1 MSASPFVFA
10 LIWTPA
16 AFRSISCAAE
26 ATPASASADATTTAA
41 SRPRITLIHIGR
53 RAAPHA
59 PSNRGTLQLANET
72 DALARAARAARDAR
86 RRTGRHRLRPG
97 RPQRVERPARRVR
110 RREARAHHLPR
121 AGPDAPRSRVG
132 RRERSLTQP
141 GSPPGAVPVRL
152 DGWLGVHRP
161 HDLAELLPH
170 VRA

>member
-26 ATPASASADATTTAA
+26 ATPASASVDATTTAA

-72 DALARAARAARDAR
+72 DALARAARDAR
-86 RRTGRHRLRPG
+86 RPRRRVQGLRRLVLGAPELAAEPAAPRVPALQGAPDRLGARRLPLDRADRGARAARGLGLRRAGAQPVRQADLRRRARLR
-97 RPQRVERPARRVR
+97 
-110 RREARAHHLPR
+110 L
-121 AGPDAPRSRVG
+121 
-132 RRERSLTQP
+132 
-141 GSPPGAVPVRL
+141 
-152 DGWLGVHRP
+152 
-161 HDLAELLPH
+161 
-170 VRA
+170 